1 MGTCLCCVG
10 RTRAGDLEGLGKIA
24 LELSRGVVVI
34 PGRHVAHPSWVDRDT
49 LNAVSPYKITLTDCA
64 KYAFGLVNYT

>member
-1 MGTCLCCVG
+1 MGTCLYCVG
-10 RTRAGDLEGLGKIA
+10 RARAGDLEDLGTIA

-49 LNAVSPYKITLTDCA
+49 PNAVPPPPRCL
-64 KYAFGLVNYT
+64 